1 MAQKTVT
8 CTKQNHTLSQ
18 KTKVKAEKYLQCILP
33 RLISSNYKELLQIV
47 RSSPKEKWAKDRNRL
62 HRLGNT
68 GGFSHIRIFH
78 FIHDKR
84 NAISTTKRL
93 DYKQQA
99 TAYIYT

>member
-1 MAQKTVT
+1 MASHSLEKNICNAYYQGWFPQT
-8 CTKQNHTLSQ
+8 TK
-18 KTKVKAEKYLQCILP
+18 
-33 RLISSNYKELLQIV
+33 SSYNSV